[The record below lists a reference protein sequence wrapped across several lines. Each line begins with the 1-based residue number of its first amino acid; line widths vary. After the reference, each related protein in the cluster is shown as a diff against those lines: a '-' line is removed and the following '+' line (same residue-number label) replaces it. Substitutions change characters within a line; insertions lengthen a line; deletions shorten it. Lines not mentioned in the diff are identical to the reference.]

1 VLLIGLALYSLAIFL
16 CAVVPWFWFFLP
28 VAVLVGLGNSVFH
41 PSDFTILNASVNP
54 DRLGRAFGIH
64 TLGGNLGWAAAPV
77 TMLAAGAAFGWR
89 PALLIAAAIGVVILL
104 ILILNRRVLR
114 DEHDHRAEQGM
125 EAAAPAEAV
134 GLRPLLS
141 RSVVMCFF
149 YFVFLAAALIGIQ
162 NFLPTTL
169 NLLHGTNLALAGTVL
184 TGFLLGASAGV
195 LAGGFLADR
204 SDRYGATIFVGLISA
219 AALFLVVGW
228 VSLPAV
234 ALVAAVAGAGFLS
247 GVTTPSR
254 DMLVRSATPKGATG
268 RVFGFVYSGLDAGSA
283 LAPLLIG
290 VILDHGNPIWVTWI
304 VALAFFAAIFTAV
317 SISTKAGSV
326 LSPTGD

>member
-1 VLLIGLALYSLAIFL
+1 
-16 CAVVPWFWFFLP
+16 
-28 VAVLVGLGNSVFH
+28 
-41 PSDFTILNASVNP
+41 
-54 DRLGRAFGIH
+54 
-64 TLGGNLGWAAAPV
+64 
-77 TMLAAGAAFGWR
+77 
-89 PALLIAAAIGVVILL
+89 
-104 ILILNRRVLR
+104 LR
-114 DEHDHRAEQGM
+114 DEHDHRAEQGA
-125 EAAAPAEAV
+125 EAAPAQAG

-141 RSVVMCFF
+141 QSVVMCFF
-149 YFVFLAAALIGIQ
+149 YFVFLAAALIGVQ

-204 SDRYGATIFVGLISA
+204 SDRYAATIFTGLIGA
-219 AALFLVVGW
+219 AMLFLIVGW

-234 ALVAAVAGAGFLS
+234 ALIAAVSVAGFLS

-290 VILDHGNPIWVTWI
+290 VILDHGNPLWVLWI
-304 VALAFFAAIFTAV
+304 VALALIAAIFTAV
-317 SISTKAGSV
+317 SVSGRPRPVLNPAG
-326 LSPTGD
+326 D